1 MRFLLIAVILF
12 ILGTGAWAGDQTSTN
27 IVISAEEFKALNTKA
42 TTGDSG
48 AEFIL
53 GRCYFNGLGVAQN
66 KPEALKWFEKAAE
79 QGVVEAE
86 MMVGISYWTGV
97 DVKMDGARGVK
108 WFRKAADQGE
118 PGAFH
123 YLGAA
128 YYLGRGVK
136 QDCVQCYKWTL
147 LFRHSGRSVIPDDP
161 ASVNAQA
168 ADVERKMTAKQIEE
182 GRKLAEKAEARLSR
196 TVRFS
201 QGP

>member
-1 MRFLLIAVILF
+1 MRFLLVGLIFFTI
-12 ILGTGAWAGDQTSTN
+12 GTVAWAEDQTSTN
-27 IVISAEEFKALNTKA
+27 LISPKEFKALTIKA
-42 TTGDSG
+42 KTGDPD

-79 QGVVEAE
+79 QGIVEAE

-97 DVKMDGARGVK
+97 DVKMDAAKGVK

-118 PGAFH
+118 PGGFH

-136 QDCVQCYKWTL
+136 QDYVQSYKWTL
-147 LFRHSGRSVIPDDP
+147 LFMHSGRSCIPDDA
-161 ASVNAQA
+161 ASINAQA
-168 ADVERKMTAKQIEE
+168 VDLEGKMTAKQIEE
-182 GRKLAEKAEARLSR
+182 GRRLAEKAEANLSKMP
-196 TVRFS
+196 RFS

>member
-1 MRFLLIAVILF
+1 MRFLFVGLIFLM
-12 ILGTGAWAGDQTSTN
+12 LGIQAWAGNQTNAN
-27 IVISAEEFKALNTKA
+27 IVISPEQFKVLTLRAK
-42 TTGDSG
+42 TGDPE

-66 KPEALKWFEKAAE
+66 KAEALKWFEKSAN
-79 QGVVEAE
+79 QGIVEAE

-136 QDCVQCYKWTL
+136 QDYVQCYKWTL
-147 LFRHSGRSVIPDDP
+147 LFQQSGRSVIPDDP
-161 ASVNAQA
+161 ASVDTQA
-168 ADVERKMTAKQIEE
+168 ADVEGKLTAKQIEE
-182 GRKLAEKAEARLSR
+182 GRRLAEKAEAKLSKMP
-196 TVRFS
+196 RFS
-201 QGP
+201 